1 MMNRTVN
8 RFAVAILAATTL
20 MACSRS
26 EKSASGAGTARLEVY
41 LTDAPAA
48 LDSVF
53 IDVRDVRVNYST
65 DTTNGW
71 QSLGNVRTGTYNLLG
86 LVAGRDTLLGASD
99 LSTGRIE
106 QIRLVLGPNNYIV
119 SAGQR
124 HNLETPSAQQ
134 SGLKL
139 NIHQD
144 VNEGITYRL
153 VMDFD
158 AGRSIHETGN
168 GRFMLKPVIRTTLQ
182 AVGGAL
188 RGYVLP
194 SAVRTGVYA
203 IQGTDT
209 VAGTFTSNGAWS
221 ISGINAG
228 SYNLSFV
235 PNDTTYHT
243 ATRTGVSVTTNN
255 VTVVDTVRLQ

>member
-1 MMNRTVN
+1 MMKSTLNRL
-8 RFAVAILAATTL
+8 AVALLATTSL
-20 MACSRS
+20 IACSKS
-26 EKSASGAGTARLEVY
+26 EKSATSSSGRLEVY
-41 LTDAPAA
+41 LTDAPASF
-48 LDSVF
+48 DSVV
-53 IDVRDVRVNYST
+53 IDVQDVRVNYST

-71 QSLGNVRTGTYNLLG
+71 TSLGGVRTGAYNLLG
-86 LVAGRDTLLGASD
+86 LTAGRDTLLGASD

-106 QIRLVLGPNNYIV
+106 QIRLVLGSNNYVI
-119 SAGQR
+119 SGGQR
-124 HNLETPSAQQ
+124 YNLETPSAQQ

-144 VNEGITYRL
+144 VAAGITYRL

-182 AVGGAL
+182 AVGGGL

-194 SAVRTGVYA
+194 STVRTGVYA

-209 VAGTFTSNGAWS
+209 VAGTFTNNGAWA
-221 ISGINAG
+221 ISGIAAG

-235 PNDTTYHT
+235 PGDTTYHT
-243 ATRTGVSVTTNN
+243 ATRTGVSVTTSS
-255 VTVVDTVRLQ
+255 VTVVDTLRLQ